1 MKVSAGFSNFARV
14 LRNPNFGIYT
24 AGHSISLIGSWMQRI
39 ATGWLAW
46 ELTESGA
53 WLGLVAFADLF
64 PTAIIGPIAG
74 AAADRWDRLR
84 VTKVSQV
91 LSCGQALALFAL
103 TATGQISIV
112 LLLALTAFQGVVT
125 AFNQPARLAL
135 IPALL
140 PRSDLPSAVAVNSII
155 FNLARFIGPA
165 LAGILIATAGV
176 AAAFAANAATFLV
189 FLAALERI
197 RLAPTA
203 MGASERPAFTT
214 ELIDG
219 FRYIFTHPGLRGI
232 FLLMLAA
239 SVGARPVV
247 ELLPG
252 FAAQVFASGV
262 SGLAV
267 MTSSVGIGAVFAGL
281 WLGSRGSGIGLTRLV
296 LTHSLLLAISII
308 VFTATDRLWIAIP
321 ALVAAGFS
329 MSTSGIGVQTLIQLA
344 VDEAFRGRALS
355 FHGLVFR
362 GGPALGALIMGL
374 MSEPLGLR
382 LPLGLGA
389 VLVIVAWLCIVVGRD
404 RITAALEGN
413 RPSDAGVLEDE
424 LPQRNLTS
432 SSGPA
437 L

>member
-1 MKVSAGFSNFARV
+1 MAREAPAGARIQMPSGFGNFARV
-14 LRNPNFGIYT
+14 LRNPNFGVYT
-24 AGHSISLIGSWMQRI
+24 AGHSVSLVGSWMQRI

-46 ELTESGA
+46 ELTGSGA

-91 LSCGQALALFAL
+91 LSCLQALALFAL
-103 TATGQISIV
+103 TATGHITIE
-112 LLLALTAFQGVVT
+112 LLVALTGFQGIVT
-125 AFNQPARLAL
+125 AFNQPAQLAL

-176 AAAFAANAATFLV
+176 AAAFAANAATFVV
-189 FLAALERI
+189 FLAALARI
-197 RLAPTA
+197 RLAPVAART
-203 MGASERPAFTT
+203 SKRPAFTT
-214 ELIDG
+214 ELVEG
-219 FRYIFTHPGLRGI
+219 FRYIFAHPGLRAI

-252 FAAQVFASGV
+252 FAARVFSSGIG
-262 SGLAV
+262 GLAA
-267 MTSSVGIGAVFAGL
+267 MTSSVGIGAVVAGV
-281 WLGSRGSGIGLTRLV
+281 WLGGRGSGIGLTRLV

-308 VFTATDRLWIAIP
+308 VFTATDELWVAIP
-321 ALVAAGFS
+321 ALIAAGFS
-329 MSTSGIGVQTLIQLA
+329 MSTSGIGTQTLIQLA
-344 VDEAFRGRALS
+344 VDESFRGRALS

-362 GGPALGALIMGL
+362 GGPALGALAMGAA
-374 MSEPLGLR
+374 SEALGLR
-382 LPLGLGA
+382 APLAAGALLGL
-389 VLVIVAWLCIVVGRD
+389 VA
-404 RITAALEGN
+404 AALLWRRRHAIG
-413 RPSDAGVLEDE
+413 RSLGAPS
-424 LPQRNLTS
+424 
-432 SSGPA
+432 PA
-437 L
+437 SAE

>member
-1 MKVSAGFSNFARV
+1 MNLEAGFSNFARV

-53 WLGLVAFADLF
+53 WLGLIAFADLF
-64 PTAIIGPIAG
+64 PTAIIGPVAG

-84 VTKVSQV
+84 VTKVSQA
-91 LSCGQALALFAL
+91 LSCLQALALFTL
-103 TATGQISIV
+103 TATGQITIV
-112 LLLALTAFQGVVT
+112 LLIALTAFQGVVT

-140 PRSDLPSAVAVNSII
+140 PRSDLPSAVAINSII

-165 LAGILIATAGV
+165 LAGILIATAG
-176 AAAFAANAATFLV
+176 ASAAFAANAASFVV

-197 RLAPTA
+197 RLAPVAVRT
-203 MGASERPAFTT
+203 SERPAFTT
-214 ELIDG
+214 ELIEG
-219 FRYIFTHPGLRGI
+219 FRYIFDHPGLRGI

-252 FAAQVFASGV
+252 FAAQVFASDV
-262 SGLAV
+262 RGLAL
-267 MTSSVGIGAVFAGL
+267 MTSSVGVGAVAAGL
-281 WLGSRGSGIGLTRLV
+281 WLGGRASGTGLTRLV

-308 VFTATDRLWIAIP
+308 AFTATDELWIAIP

-329 MSTSGIGVQTLIQLA
+329 MSTSGIATQTLIQLA
-344 VDEAFRGRALS
+344 VDEALRGRALS
-355 FHGLVFR
+355 FYGLVFR
-362 GGPALGALIMGL
+362 GGPALGALMMGIL
-374 MSEPLGLR
+374 SEQLGLR

-389 VLVIVAWLCIVVGRD
+389 VLVIAAWLCIVLGRD
-404 RITAALEGN
+404 RIIAALESS
-413 RPSDAGVLEDE
+413 RPDVAARSEEKPTRGL
-424 LPQRNLTS
+424 
-432 SSGPA
+432 
-437 L
+437 